1 MSDDVK
7 IVMPLNKIK
16 QKVGHGGV
24 SEERLN
30 KADEIFTRM
39 AHDFPAI
46 AKDDLDT
53 IEEIAERLS
62 KTGVLTDEERT
73 KIQDSAIMLKSSGA
87 MFHYPIVTD
96 MAHSLLNFIENV
108 PEIRK
113 EVIDIIIA
121 HHKSLKLVIETKKTG
136 DTGDYGD
143 LLMSELTKVVKRYY
157 NTRNK

>member
-1 MSDDVK
+1 
-7 IVMPLNKIK
+7 
-16 QKVGHGGV
+16 
-24 SEERLN
+24 
-30 KADEIFTRM
+30 
-39 AHDFPAI
+39 
-46 AKDDLDT
+46 
-53 IEEIAERLS
+53 
-62 KTGVLTDEERT
+62 
-73 KIQDSAIMLKSSGA
+73 

-96 MAHSLLNFIENV
+96 MAQSLLNFIENV